1 MATKKASSK
10 ASSKAPK
17 KEAGVI
23 DIQLTPEQRE
33 QIKRE
38 SKGQLDLSTL
48 RLRPDLNLRL
58 QELGTAIGGDRARVA
73 QGVLNGAGGLWW
85 A

>member
-1 MATKKASSK
+1 MATKKAKSK
-10 ASSKAPK
+10 AAKAEP
-17 KEAGVI
+17 GVI
-23 DIQLTPEQRE
+23 NIELTPEQRA

-38 SKGQLDLSTL
+38 SGGKLDVSTL

-58 QELGTAIGGDRARVA
+58 NELTNVVSLRSA
-73 QGVLNGAGGLWW
+73 QGVLNGAGGLYW

>member
-1 MATKKASSK
+1 MATRKAASK
-10 ASSKAPK
+10 AAKP
-17 KEAGVI
+17 EPGVI
-23 DIQLTPEQRE
+23 DIELTPEQRE

-38 SKGQLDLSTL
+38 TKGKLDLSTL

-58 QELGTAIGGDRARVA
+58 QELTTVLSRSRVQ
-73 QGVLNGAGGLWW
+73 QGVLNGEGGLYW

>member
-10 ASSKAPK
+10 AT
-17 KEAGVI
+17 KETGVI
-23 DIQLTPEQRE
+23 DIELTPEQRA

-38 SKGQLDLSTL
+38 SKGKLDISTL

-58 QELGTAIGGDRARVA
+58 NELTNVVRLRTA
-73 QGVLNGAGGLWW
+73 QGVLNGAGGLYW